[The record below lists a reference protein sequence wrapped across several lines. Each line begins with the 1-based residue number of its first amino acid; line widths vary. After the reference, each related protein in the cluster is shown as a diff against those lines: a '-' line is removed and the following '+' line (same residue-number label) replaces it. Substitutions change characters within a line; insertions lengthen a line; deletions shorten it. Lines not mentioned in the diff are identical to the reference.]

1 MQSFSSD
8 RPPSRW
14 EDAAAQVQSAGR
26 PADTRFDPPRA
37 EAEMRRAVQQLRR
50 TLDLLPE

>member
-14 EDAAAQVQSAGR
+14 DDDAAEVQSAGR
-26 PADTRFDPPRA
+26 PADTRFDAPPSDAQMR
-37 EAEMRRAVQQLRR
+37 EAVGQLRR
-50 TLDLLPE
+50 TLDRLPE